1 MPAAGP
7 SHYHISTTVGGYPY
21 RGSYRPFGY
30 AASPKMG
37 QYGSQPSVAND
48 TAYYGGM
55 ALGFGAAAYQHR
67 AAIGEVAQAG
77 MEMARGAMVAAI

>member
-1 MPAAGP
+1 
-7 SHYHISTTVGGYPY
+7 
-21 RGSYRPFGY
+21 
-30 AASPKMG
+30 MG

-55 ALGFGAAAYQHR
+55 VLGFGTAAYQNR

-77 MEMARGAMVAAI
+77 LEMARGAMVAAI